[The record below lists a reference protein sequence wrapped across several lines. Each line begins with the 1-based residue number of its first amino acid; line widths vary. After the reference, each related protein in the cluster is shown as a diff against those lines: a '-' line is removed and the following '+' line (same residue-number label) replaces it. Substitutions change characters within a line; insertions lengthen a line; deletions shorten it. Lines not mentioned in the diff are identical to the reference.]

1 MPATPVFT
9 LTQDDA
15 TVLVRIRVPYVRV
28 GAMETHVDGRD
39 FSFYC
44 KPYLLR
50 LRLPRACVDDEA
62 RPAKA
67 VYDPN
72 AHNGTVTVHLPKE
85 EPGVHFE
92 GLDMLTD
99 F

>member
-1 MPATPVFT
+1 MIRPRDARHPVFT

-39 FSFYC
+39 LLYR

-50 LRLPRACVDDEA
+50 LRLPRACVTTK
-62 RPAKA
+62 RPPRPCTTRKTMALSLCICPRRSPVSTSK
-67 VYDPN
+67 
-72 AHNGTVTVHLPKE
+72 GSTC
-85 EPGVHFE
+85 
-92 GLDMLTD
+92 
-99 F
+99 